1 MVDKQRNR
9 KIEKKKKKNREIQ
22 REMSK
27 YCIPK
32 THRIYRLES
41 KRVTKSIDE
50 EMWIMSH
57 VMAWIFSYKIQS

>member
-27 YCIPK
+27 YRIPK
-32 THRIYRLES
+32 TYRIYRLES

-50 EMWIMSH
+50 EMWIMSY